1 MIGSQSANNWQ
12 RSRAPHLC
20 EGAMYA
26 LSRAFH
32 TQVSSV
38 LPLPSLPPCA
48 EPPGQLGP
56 KDRGLLRPSLR
67 TLTKPYT
74 CTNTTDSPKLHR
86 NLLIGTFPNP
96 SGPLGPHIFFSGFLV
111 SLVFVSTLISCVWQI
126 ESQFLP
132 VVFNKHLQRK
142 AFIVRL
148 RSNKDVLDGE
158 ILQEPVRSSFRV
170 L

>member
-20 EGAMYA
+20 EGAMYT

-48 EPPGQLGP
+48 EPPGQLGR

-67 TLTKPYT
+67 TLT
-74 CTNTTDSPKLHR
+74 CTNPIHALAFGLPRPRGNLSKPQWPTGSPYFL
-86 NLLIGTFPNP
+86 
-96 SGPLGPHIFFSGFLV
+96 SGFLV

-142 AFIVRL
+142 AFVVRL
-148 RSNKDVLDGE
+148 RSNKDVLAGE
-158 ILQEPVRSSFRV
+158 ILQEPVRSSFHV

>member
-1 MIGSQSANNWQ
+1 MIGSLSANNWQ
-12 RSRAPHLC
+12 RSRPPHLC
-20 EGAMYA
+20 EGAMYM
-26 LSRAFH
+26 LSWAFH

-38 LPLPSLPPCA
+38 LSLSSLPPCV
-48 EPPGQLGP
+48 EPPGQLRP

-74 CTNTTDSPKLHR
+74 CTSTPDFQDPV
-86 NLLIGTFPNP
+86 GTFPNP
-96 SGPLGPHIFFSGFLV
+96 SSLLGPHIFFSGFLV

-142 AFIVRL
+142 AFVVRL
-148 RSNKDVLDGE
+148 RSNKDVL
-158 ILQEPVRSSFRV
+158 LQEPVRSSFRV